1 MSQKAE
7 NLLNLALDAT
17 SEEREKSLELEVGYQ
32 PLDQEWDLIIKY
44 SGNLEAVREIASSVT
59 ELSNEYA
66 ILTVPES
73 RIEQLAQIPE
83 IEYIEKPKRLFFE
96 AANGKRVSCILPV
109 QTAPL
114 KLFGAGILTAVID
127 SGIDYSHPD
136 FRNTDGSTR
145 IRALWD
151 QSIAGN
157 PPEVFSGNGI
167 YAGSDQCGTSGTD
180 KSQAGA
186 GCTKSGCV
194 GARDFCCR
202 NCSRKRKRKCRW
214 YLCGSRTGE

>member
-73 RIEQLAQIPE
+73 QRKHTSIHHSKYRPWASIRSSSASSCPSTW
-83 IEYIEKPKRLFFE
+83 RSVCARRHT
-96 AANGKRVSCILPV
+96 AAICSSVRRWQRSRWKACSNGLYLISFCRSLP
-109 QTAPL
+109 
-114 KLFGAGILTAVID
+114 
-127 SGIDYSHPD
+127 
-136 FRNTDGSTR
+136 
-145 IRALWD
+145 
-151 QSIAGN
+151 
-157 PPEVFSGNGI
+157 
-167 YAGSDQCGTSGTD
+167 
-180 KSQAGA
+180 
-186 GCTKSGCV
+186 
-194 GARDFCCR
+194 
-202 NCSRKRKRKCRW
+202 
-214 YLCGSRTGE
+214 

>member
-73 RIEQLAQIPE
+73 RIEQLMRVPQ

-96 AANGKRVSCILPV
+96 AANGKRASCILPV
-109 QTAPL
+109 QAAPL
-114 KLFGAGILTAVID
+114 KLYGKGILTAVID

-157 PPEVFSGNGI
+157 LLKDIFWERNIRRIRSMRHFRNR
-167 YAGSDQCGTSGTD
+167 Q
-180 KSQAGA
+180 
-186 GCTKSGCV
+186 KSG
-194 GARDFCCR
+194 R
-202 NCSRKRKRKCRW
+202 SR
-214 YLCGSRTGE
+214 L

>member
-73 RIEQLAQIPE
+73 RIEQLTRVPQ
-83 IEYIEKPKRLFFE
+83 IEYGCFLKRLTEREHPVFF
-96 AANGKRVSCILPV
+96 RYRQL
-109 QTAPL
+109 
-114 KLFGAGILTAVID
+114 
-127 SGIDYSHPD
+127 
-136 FRNTDGSTR
+136 R
-145 IRALWD
+145 
-151 QSIAGN
+151 
-157 PPEVFSGNGI
+157 
-167 YAGSDQCGTSGTD
+167 
-180 KSQAGA
+180 
-186 GCTKSGCV
+186 
-194 GARDFCCR
+194 
-202 NCSRKRKRKCRW
+202 
-214 YLCGSRTGE
+214 

>member
-17 SEEREKSLELEVGYQ
+17 KEEREKSLELEVGYQ
-32 PLDQEWDLIIKY
+32 PADQEWDLIIKY

-66 ILTVPES
+66 ILTVSES

-96 AANGKRVSCILPV
+96 VANGKRVSCILPV

-114 KLFGAGILTAVID
+114 NLYGAGILTAVID
-127 SGIDYSHPD
+127 SG
-136 FRNTDGSTR
+136 
-145 IRALWD
+145 
-151 QSIAGN
+151 
-157 PPEVFSGNGI
+157 E
-167 YAGSDQCGTSGTD
+167 
-180 KSQAGA
+180 
-186 GCTKSGCV
+186 
-194 GARDFCCR
+194 
-202 NCSRKRKRKCRW
+202 
-214 YLCGSRTGE
+214 